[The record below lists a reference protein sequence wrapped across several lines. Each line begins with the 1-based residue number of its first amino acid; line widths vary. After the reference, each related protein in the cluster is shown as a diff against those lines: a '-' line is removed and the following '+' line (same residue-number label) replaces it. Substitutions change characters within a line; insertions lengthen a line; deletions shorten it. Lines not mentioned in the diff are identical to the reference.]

1 MHQSD
6 SRELL
11 RFSQVDHQ
19 PHGSVA
25 APMRYPRR
33 WTSTWTALMVCY
45 PRGGHQLVAVPAT
58 VGIVILLHNNSFPL
72 IQGSDT
78 GIL

>member
-1 MHQSD
+1 
-6 SRELL
+6 
-11 RFSQVDHQ
+11 
-19 PHGSVA
+19 
-25 APMRYPRR
+25 
-33 WTSTWTALMVCY
+33 MVCY